1 MTDFL
6 AYILRSGLYMAIFYA
21 FFLLV
26 MRKTTFFRLNRML
39 LLAGTLVCLVLPI
52 FRVRTEAIS
61 IGSGPLSMFFGGQ
74 ASAKTATEAATESFS
89 WTLPITLI
97 FFAGMA
103 VVIVCTVISSIRMV
117 KLIKKGNL
125 TFIDG
130 QRTVVT
136 NSSQPSFCFG
146 KTIVIAKED
155 LDSNM
160 AIFVH
165 EKMHAKNLHFLDLLF
180 FSLLLMFYWW
190 NPLVWLTRGEL
201 CLMHEYE
208 ADEGVLDY
216 GVEARE
222 YQLLLVRK
230 AVGDERFV
238 LASGFQH
245 SKLKNRIAM
254 MLKEKSP
261 GRLRWSY
268 LAVLP
273 LLSLAMYA
281 CNPAK
286 AHAAVIEK
294 ENQDE
299 LVTFALVEKAKYH
312 RGSISEF
319 SAFVNDQ
326 LNYPEAAKDA
336 NIQGK
341 VVTTFD
347 VSTDGVISNIKVIR
361 GVDPLLDEE
370 ATRAIADCA
379 ERWRFNRTD
388 GSPLTMRCVFP
399 IVFQLK

>member
-1 MTDFL
+1 
-6 AYILRSGLYMAIFYA
+6 
-21 FFLLV
+21 
-26 MRKTTFFRLNRML
+26 
-39 LLAGTLVCLVLPI
+39 
-52 FRVRTEAIS
+52 
-61 IGSGPLSMFFGGQ
+61 
-74 ASAKTATEAATESFS
+74 
-89 WTLPITLI
+89 
-97 FFAGMA
+97 
-103 VVIVCTVISSIRMV
+103 
-117 KLIKKGNL
+117 
-125 TFIDG
+125 
-130 QRTVVT
+130 
-136 NSSQPSFCFG
+136 
-146 KTIVIAKED
+146 
-155 LDSNM
+155 
-160 AIFVH
+160 
-165 EKMHAKNLHFLDLLF
+165 
-180 FSLLLMFYWW
+180 
-190 NPLVWLTRGEL
+190 
-201 CLMHEYE
+201 
-208 ADEGVLDY
+208 
-216 GVEARE
+216 
-222 YQLLLVRK
+222 
-230 AVGDERFV
+230 
-238 LASGFQH
+238 
-245 SKLKNRIAM
+245 M

-294 ENQDE
+294 ESQDE
-299 LVTFALVEKAKYH
+299 LVTFVLVEKAKYQ

-347 VSTDGVISNIKVIR
+347 VSTDGVISNIKVLR